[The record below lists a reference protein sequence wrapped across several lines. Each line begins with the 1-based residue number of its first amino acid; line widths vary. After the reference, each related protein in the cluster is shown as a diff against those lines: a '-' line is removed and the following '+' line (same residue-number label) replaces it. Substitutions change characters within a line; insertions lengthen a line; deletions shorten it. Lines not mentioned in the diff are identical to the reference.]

1 MIIGAYDTV
10 FSIFKLCAY
19 IYIVGLIG
27 YNIYLFIHLDIFQNN
42 KYFLVI
48 LQIIANLVLL
58 MYIYSCVR
66 CFIIN
71 FIRMFTNIQEPL
83 LKKTYE
89 AEKKHLYDT
98 IRLSEKR
105 LQDQIDS
112 LEVAYTFQEESLYR
126 LKEDI
131 KKSKSIKK

>member
-1 MIIGAYDTV
+1 
-10 FSIFKLCAY
+10 
-19 IYIVGLIG
+19 
-27 YNIYLFIHLDIFQNN
+27 
-42 KYFLVI
+42 
-48 LQIIANLVLL
+48 
-58 MYIYSCVR
+58 
-66 CFIIN
+66 
-71 FIRMFTNIQEPL
+71 MFTNIQEPL